1 MKTKKLKILGTSIIQ
16 CDRLVYLSQ
25 VGMTTGTGRGS
36 TFFKTMNTQ
45 SLENI
50 YNSKDIT
57 YDTCT
62 SHRKSL

>member
-1 MKTKKLKILGTSIIQ
+1 MKTKKFKILGTSIIQ

-50 YNSKDIT
+50 YNSQDIT
-57 YDTCT
+57 
-62 SHRKSL
+62 